1 MAIVKQ
7 MIREND
13 VVELLDPVDK
23 TEARGS
29 WPAGTV
35 GAVVSE
41 RGEWKLVE
49 IAEERPPGQMLDL
62 ISVDEARLKLLAKYS
77 D

>member
-1 MAIVKQ
+1 MALVKQ

-13 VVELLDPVDK
+13 VVELLDAIDK
-23 TEARGS
+23 VEGAGK
-29 WPAGTV
+29 WPAGTT
-35 GAVVSE
+35 GTVVSDH
-41 RGEWKLVE
+41 GDVKLVE

-62 ISVDEARLKLLAKYS
+62 ISVGEARLKLVAKYT

>member
-1 MAIVKQ
+1 MT
-7 MIREND
+7 REND
-13 VVELLDPVDK
+13 VVELLDSVDK
-23 TEARGS
+23 VDGEGS

-35 GAVVSE
+35 GTVVSE

-49 IAEERPPGQMLDL
+49 IAEDRPPGQMLDL

-77 D
+77 N

>member
-13 VVELLDPVDK
+13 VVELLEAVDK
-23 TEARGS
+23 VDEAGS

-35 GAVVSE
+35 GAVVSDHSDV
-41 RGEWKLVE
+41 KLVE
-49 IAEERPPGQMLDL
+49 ISDDRGVMLDL
-62 ISVDEARLKLLAKYS
+62 ISVGESRLKLVAKYS

>member
-13 VVELLDPVDK
+13 VVELLGAVDK
-23 TEARGS
+23 VEGPGK
-29 WPAGTV
+29 WPAGTI
-35 GAVVSE
+35 GTVVSDH
-41 RGEWKLVE
+41 GDVKLVE
-49 IAEERPPGQMLDL
+49 IAENRPPGQMLDL
-62 ISVDEARLKLLAKYS
+62 ITVDAARLKLLGKHT